1 MRRRQRFT
9 VFLNL
14 LGETPLLA
22 RLQLYLPLHQNFVG
36 LPPLSNHILHA
47 RATVALGHGRNALL
61 LLQSGAVEEMRCR
74 TRRTDLAG
82 RRNRRA
88 KRDSTNT
95 PLTPWYLYSVADEL
109 PQMPFLNTKYF
120 LKKFMKCYN
129 FLLFGN
135 SLRKKIELKLNRL
148 AILLHKKTFGFWI
161 LYQYGGIHG
170 RDTDLTPGGSRP
182 NN

>member
-95 PLTPWYLYSVADEL
+95 PLTPFTVWPTL

-135 SLRKKIELKLNRL
+135 CIVHYGKKSNL
-148 AILLHKKTFGFWI
+148 
-161 LYQYGGIHG
+161 
-170 RDTDLTPGGSRP
+170 P
-182 NN
+182 

>member
-1 MRRRQRFT
+1 
-9 VFLNL
+9 
-14 LGETPLLA
+14 
-22 RLQLYLPLHQNFVG
+22 
-36 LPPLSNHILHA
+36 
-47 RATVALGHGRNALL
+47 
-61 LLQSGAVEEMRCR
+61 
-74 TRRTDLAG
+74 
-82 RRNRRA
+82 
-88 KRDSTNT
+88 
-95 PLTPWYLYSVADEL
+95 
-109 PQMPFLNTKYF
+109 
-120 LKKFMKCYN
+120 MKCYN

>member
-22 RLQLYLPLHQNFVG
+22 RLQLYLPLCLPLQQKFVG
-36 LPPLSNHILHA
+36 RPLFSKHILHA
-47 RATVALGHGRNALL
+47 TAALGHGRNALL

-95 PLTPWYLYSVADEL
+95 PLTPFYSVADEL

-135 SLRKKIELKLNRL
+135 CIVHYGKKSNL
-148 AILLHKKTFGFWI
+148 
-161 LYQYGGIHG
+161 
-170 RDTDLTPGGSRP
+170 P
-182 NN
+182 